1 MMVCSHVSVSF
12 VGGRWCCVG
21 CGEVVDYVGSGAS
34 EEFLRLY
41 GSESGGMS
49 WDLIWRL
56 RLRGLVP
63 PVGVGGQSVEQVEL
77 LGRLRDLLAE
87 VDVVDGFIRD
97 RARAEVG
104 GSVVSCEVFEIPR
117 HVQDK
122 INESFVRGEVD
133 RAGR

>member
-1 MMVCSHVSVSF
+1 MAFSKD
-12 VGGRWCCVG
+12 VGATFI
-21 CGEVVDYVGSGAS
+21 GERSK
-34 EEFLRLY
+34 
-41 GSESGGMS
+41 ESLELNPDGTVFG
-49 WDLIWRL
+49 
-56 RLRGLVP
+56 
-63 PVGVGGQSVEQVEL
+63 VGVGGQSVKQVEL